1 MRYLKTAEAYGR
13 RFRTSIRNSAGILV
27 LVMSLLAVHPA
38 QAQVSFWQSEWP
50 NTDFSRTSVDF
61 AEILSG
67 EPPKDGIPALNN
79 PKLISAGTETQI
91 GEREPVMTVEM
102 PGQTPR
108 AYPIRYLMW
117 HEIANDSIGA
127 TPVAVTFCPLC
138 NSGIVFDR
146 RVQGKTLTFGV
157 TGKLRNSDMVMFDRE
172 SESWWQQFTGE
183 GIVGEMTGVQL
194 TKLPGWMESWGQF
207 KARNPD
213 GLVMAQPNASRPYGT
228 NPYAGYDSGRPFLYR
243 GDNPPH
249 GINPLERVVV
259 VGNRAWPLSRF
270 GASQEISE
278 AGLTIRWTAG
288 TASALDKRS
297 IAKSRDVGSIRVMTT
312 STGKD
317 APHDVA
323 FAFAFHAFHPKGVWM
338 LGNNQKDDN

>member
-1 MRYLKTAEAYGR
+1 MTYSTSFKVCTEHFKSVARLYAYG
-13 RFRTSIRNSAGILV
+13 V
-27 LVMSLLAVHPA
+27 LAVLITVSAHSA
-38 QAQVSFWQSEWP
+38 TAQVSFWQSEWP
-50 NTDFSRTSVDF
+50 NTDFNRSSVDF
-61 AEILSG
+61 SEILSG
-67 EPPKDGIPALNN
+67 GPPRDGIPALND
-79 PKLISAGTETQI
+79 PKLIKVNAETKI
-91 GEREPVMTVEM
+91 DVREPVMTVEL

-117 HEIANDSIGA
+117 HEIANDKIGA

-172 SESWWQQFTGE
+172 TESWWQQFTGE
-183 GIVGEMTGVQL
+183 GIVGKMTGVQL

-207 KARNPD
+207 KERNPD

-249 GINPLERVVV
+249 GIKPLERVVV

-270 GASQEISE
+270 SVAQEITE

-297 IAKSRDVGSIRVMTT
+297 IAKSRDVGSIRVMNS

-323 FAFAFHAFHPKGVWM
+323 FAFAFQAFHPDGIWM
-338 LGNNQKDDN
+338 LGAK